1 MSCCKN
7 HDKTSCGNLCSDHK
21 FFMLLSILY
30 LWFAHLTGASTTCG
44 PDSFR
49 IILYYVLLLILLE
62 NCSFVLLVRGEW
74 VLSVWDHMVET
85 VKAISYSDDHQ
96 VPRRHNHYI
105 INREILLGWH
115 IKEANKGHWKCR
127 ERTNNSILVL

>member
-1 MSCCKN
+1 MTRQVAETCAQIIN
-7 HDKTSCGNLCSDHK
+7 FLCSSLFYICGLHIW
-21 FFMLLSILY
+21 LELQQ
-30 LWFAHLTGASTTCG
+30 HVVQTCFISA
-44 PDSFR
+44 SFR

-96 VPRRHNHYI
+96 VPHRHNHYI